1 MVAGTLSLITGLPGS
16 DRQAILPTSLK
27 VAYTGDDVLGHDV
40 VFAGQGKGH
49 LTIAIDNAPNKGLT
63 WALYGMHA
71 STETVGDVG
80 AFPIATAQAIA
91 QAAKG
96 YEVCADAFP
105 WYLLRVTQDDTPTDN
120 PLKSVTVYVNLV
132 QG

>member
-1 MVAGTLSLITGLPGS
+1 MVTETLTVVSGLPGS
-16 DRQAILPTSLK
+16 HRQAILPTSLK

-40 VFAGQGKGH
+40 AFAGQGKGH

-71 STETVGDVG
+71 STQTVGDAG
-80 AFPIATAQAIA
+80 CFPVATAQAVA
-91 QAAKG
+91 LADKG

-120 PLKSVTVYVNLV
+120 PLKIVIVYVNLV